1 MRQQIERT
9 GRHCRAPRSAR
20 RRTGQAALG
29 TVRALANKKL
39 GKLQAQRLRLQ
50 VAILKSR
57 LPKLPHFCYIIAVTT
72 YNRLFEEAIDN
83 YGLVTTSM
91 ARKMGIEPGA
101 LVDLAYRGRLTRIG
115 QGVYQLVQYA
125 PGENDPYAQAVALVG
140 DGSYLYGESVIA
152 MLGLAPTDPDRI
164 YVATAKRVRR
174 NLGCGIQVVKINPE
188 YQPIAIEGIPSQR
201 IQDAIVCAKTTMPS
215 ERLRAACKEAFRIG
229 KIDEKERKKIEHEI

>member
-1 MRQQIERT
+1 M
-9 GRHCRAPRSAR
+9 
-20 RRTGQAALG
+20 
-29 TVRALANKKL
+29 
-39 GKLQAQRLRLQ
+39 
-50 VAILKSR
+50 
-57 LPKLPHFCYIIAVTT
+57 PKLPHFCYTIAVTT

-91 ARKMGIEPGA
+91 ARKMGIEPGV

-164 YVATAKRVRR
+164 YVATANRVRK
-174 NLGCGIQVVKINPE
+174 NLGCGIKVVKSRPE

-229 KIDEKERKKIEHEI
+229 KSDEKERKKIEHEI